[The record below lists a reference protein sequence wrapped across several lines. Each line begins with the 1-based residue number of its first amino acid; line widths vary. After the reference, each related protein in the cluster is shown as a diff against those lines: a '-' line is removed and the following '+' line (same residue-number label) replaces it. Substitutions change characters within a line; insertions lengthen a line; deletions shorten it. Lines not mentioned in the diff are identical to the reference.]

1 MFTGLIAEVGRVAS
15 LTRRGREAS
24 VTVGCAR
31 VLEGAKEGDS
41 ICVDGACLT
50 VETLAGD
57 GFTAFVSEETLARTT
72 LAGARAGSA
81 VNLEASL
88 RPGDRMG
95 GHMVQGH
102 VEGVGEVLSVRPVGD
117 GAVVAVGIPED
128 LLEAVV
134 PKGSIAL
141 AGISLTVAALSGNQV
156 EVAAIPATLRG
167 TTMGSWR
174 AGWKVN
180 VETDMVG
187 RYIVAYLKRLR
198 PGRGITIDELIDKGF

>member
-15 LTRRGREAS
+15 VTRRGREAALA
-24 VTVGCAR
+24 VECAR
-31 VLEGAKEGDS
+31 VLEGAREGDS

-50 VETLAGD
+50 VERLTGK
-57 GFTAFVSEETLARTT
+57 GFTAFVSEETLERTT
-72 LAGARAGSA
+72 LAEARAGAA

-102 VEGVGEVLSVRPVGD
+102 VEGVGEVLAVRPVGD
-117 GAVVAVGIPED
+117 GAVVSVAIPEP
-128 LLEAVV
+128 LVEAVI

-141 AGISLTVAALSGNQV
+141 AGISLTVADLAGTRV
-156 EVAAIPATLRG
+156 DVAAIPATLKG
-167 TTMGSWR
+167 TTMGAWAPGR
-174 AGWKVN
+174 RVN

-187 RYIVAYLKRLR
+187 RYIVGYLKRLR
-198 PGRGITIDELIDKGF
+198 PGRGLTIDDLIDKGF